1 MSGRSILK
9 NSNTYILYAVG
20 GVLALAVVTL
30 VVYFLFFR
38 NSLPDENGPCAKD
51 QYSVINGEVTRNP
64 LCTENEDQKFEDSL
78 LKAAGMPLNFDPEN
92 ADEASVQ
99 KYLEFY
105 KKRAYYQSSLIG
117 GKTYYFPAQDG
128 LKFVIVNG
136 IANLDDS
143 TAVMKGSEIFPFS
156 GLQTNLK
163 SVLNDLPEEYTLSL
177 RFTDNVGTFTLP

>member
-38 NSLPDENGPCAKD
+38 NSLPDESGPCTKD
-51 QYSVINGEVTRNP
+51 LYSVINGEVTRNP
-64 LCTENEDQKFEDSL
+64 LCTENEAQKFEDSL
-78 LKAAGMPLNFDPEN
+78 LKAAGMPLNFDFEN
-92 ADEASVQ
+92 ADEASKK

-105 KKRAYYQSSLIG
+105 KKKTYYQSSLIG
-117 GKTYYFPAQDG
+117 GKTYYFPYEG
-128 LKFVIVNG
+128 LKIVIVNG
-136 IANLDDS
+136 IGYLDN
-143 TAVMKGSEIFPFS
+143 AVMKGSEIFPFR

-163 SVLNDLPEEYTLSL
+163 SVLNDLPEEYTLSI